1 MTTEH
6 QLHFPQLPYYLT
18 VFLVVD
24 KDKDKDLVSAIARS
38 RIHVNKEVKLPMQYS
53 IDYARDKPNSV
64 EADVLSAVVK
74 RFGLKAEPLKYS

>member
-18 VFLVVD
+18 AFLVV
-24 KDKDKDLVSAIARS
+24 DKDKDLVSAIARS

-53 IDYARDKPNSV
+53 IDYARNNPGSV

-74 RFGLKAEPLKYS
+74 RFDLKPEPLKYS

>member
-6 QLHFPQLPYYLT
+6 QLHLPQLPYYLT

-24 KDKDKDLVSAIARS
+24 KDKDLVSAVARS
-38 RIHVNKEVKLPMQYS
+38 LIHVNKEVKLPMQYS

-64 EADVLSAVVK
+64 ESEVLSAVIK
-74 RFGLKAEPLKYS
+74 RFGLTAEPLKYS

>member
-18 VFLVVD
+18 VFLVI
-24 KDKDKDLVSAIARS
+24 DKDKDLVSAIARS
-38 RIHVNKEVKLPMQYS
+38 LVHVNKEVKLPMQYS
-53 IDYARDKPNSV
+53 IDYARDRPSSV

-74 RFGLKAEPLKYS
+74 RFGLQAQPLKYA